1 MRLSISN
8 IAWDPAE
15 DAEVAVL
22 LRRYAVDAIDVAPSK
37 YFPDMR
43 AVNDAQTSRVK
54 RFWQNEGIEI
64 VGMQS
69 LLYGTSGLNL
79 FGPMP
84 VREAMLKHLAVVCHI
99 AQKLGARHL
108 VFGSPRNRDRLG
120 LSDEAA
126 RIIAVDFFRALGDI
140 AERYGTRICLEPNPP
155 RYGANFMIEIADTA
169 EVVEAVSHPAIR
181 MQLDTG
187 ALTIAG
193 EDIWVA
199 MTRYG
204 RLIGHVH
211 ASEPDLLPLGD
222 GGTAHRLIAE
232 ALRVHRPESVVCIE
246 MLATVDEPH
255 LQSIERSLRTAIA
268 AYGSVEGVRA

>member
-15 DAEVAVL
+15 DAEIAAL

-37 YFPDMR
+37 YFSDVG
-43 AVNDAQTSRVK
+43 AVSDAQINRVK
-54 RFWQNEGIEI
+54 RFWQDEGIEI

-84 VREAMLKHLAVVCHI
+84 VREAMLKHLAGVCHI
-99 AQKLGARHL
+99 AQGLGARHL
-108 VFGSPRNRDRLG
+108 VFGSPRNRDRLD

-126 RIIAVDFFRALGDI
+126 RIIAVDFFCALGDV
-140 AERYGTRICLEPNPP
+140 AAHHGVQICLEPNPP

-169 EVVEAVSHPAIR
+169 EVVEAVSHPAIL

-187 ALTIAG
+187 GLTIAG
-193 EDIWVA
+193 EDIWA
-199 MTRYG
+199 TMTRYG

-222 GGTAHRLIAE
+222 GETEHQLIAE

-246 MLATVDEPH
+246 MLATREEPH
-255 LQSIERSLRTAIA
+255 LQSIERSLCTVIA
-268 AYGSVEGVRA
+268 AYGAFEGVRA